1 MEEAMSVIAISRGSL
16 TAARHLAEELGTR
29 LGSRVISREEV
40 IDAAERYGIDQTG
53 ISRENILGEFP
64 PGFWERYADA
74 RHHYLVCFRTALLDF
89 AVREPI
95 IYHGNL
101 AHVLLNDV
109 PFTFRLRVNAP
120 EENRVRMLMEERG
133 YTRERAAAEV
143 REMDRRRRRWVAFLY
158 DADFGNTVPFDLVL
172 NMRLITI
179 PDAVDLVS
187 QEIKK
192 PAFQRTEE
200 TVKTLFDLRLAST
213 AEAQLLHHHVTYGLG
228 LEVKGDSVTG
238 KVTVYRPQALADN
251 DTIDDE
257 IKEALEGLEGVKEI
271 DVQVKS

>member
-1 MEEAMSVIAISRGSL
+1 MSVIAISRGSL
-16 TAARHLAEELGTR
+16 TAATHLAEELGKR

-53 ISRENILGEFP
+53 ISRENIIGEFP

-74 RHHYLVCFRTALLDF
+74 RHHYLVCFRAALLDF

-109 PFTFRLRVNAP
+109 PFTFRVRVNAP

-179 PDAVDLVS
+179 ADAVDLVS
-187 QEIKK
+187 AEIQK

-200 TVKTLFDLRLAST
+200 TVKTLFDLRLGAI
-213 AEAQLLHHHVTYGLG
+213 AEAQLLHCHATYGLG
-228 LEVKGDSVTG
+228 LEVSGDSITG
-238 KVTVYRPQALADN
+238 RVTVCRGPSGSDD
-251 DTIDDE
+251 DTVDAE
-257 IKEALEGLEGVKEI
+257 IREALEGLDAVKEV
-271 DVQVKS
+271 DVQVKSN